1 MKNKQKILIFGSNGL
16 VGSSCKKIF
25 SSDDKF
31 SVIPSTRQDTNLFNF
46 DETKNYI
53 QSIDPDVII
62 IAAAKVGG
70 IYANNTQRVEF
81 LIENL
86 KINTNIL
93 ESIIDKNKIK
103 IINLGSS
110 CIYPLNAENPIKE
123 EYDGEKSNFRLKHL
137 GCG

>member
-16 VGSSCKKIF
+16 VGSSCKKVL

-31 SVIPSTRQDTNLFNF
+31 TVIPSTRQDANLFNF

-70 IYANNTQRVEF
+70 IYANNTKE
-81 LIENL
+81 
-86 KINTNIL
+86 
-93 ESIIDKNKIK
+93 
-103 IINLGSS
+103 
-110 CIYPLNAENPIKE
+110 LN
-123 EYDGEKSNFRLKHL
+123 F
-137 GCG
+137 